1 MVNLTSELKN
11 NLMSKL
17 TEAPACELCDPQ
29 TGEVIFASQRWR
41 VLLVDD
47 ANYPG
52 FCRVVWNDHIKEMT
66 DLPAAERNEVMEAVW
81 HVERAIREVMQPH
94 KINLASFGNMVPH
107 LHWHIIPRYTD
118 DLHFPNPVWAQ
129 AKVTADAQDESA
141 LLIISA
147 RQALLPGLKAAIINR
162 LSQNSEI

>member
-1 MVNLTSELKN
+1 MKT
-11 NLMSKL
+11 
-17 TEAPACELCDPQ
+17 APACELCDPQ

-66 DLPAAERNEVMEAVW
+66 DLPAAERHEVMDAVW
-81 HVERAIREVMQPH
+81 HVEWAIREVMQPH

-141 LLIISA
+141 LLTISA
-147 RQALLPGLKAAIINR
+147 RQALLPGLKVAIINR
-162 LSQNSEI
+162 LSQNSEN

>member
-1 MVNLTSELKN
+1 MSSLTA
-11 NLMSKL
+11 
-17 TEAPACELCDPQ
+17 APACELCYPQ
-29 TGEVIFASQRWR
+29 TGDVIFASQRWR

-52 FCRVVWNDHIKEMT
+52 FCRVVWNAHIKEMT
-66 DLPAAERNEVMEAVW
+66 DLHTTERNEVMEAVW

-107 LHWHIIPRYTD
+107 LHWHIIPRYAD

-129 AKVTADAQDESA
+129 AKVTANAPDESV
-141 LLIISA
+141 LLMISA
-147 RQALLPGLKAAIINR
+147 RQALLPDLKAAIIDR
-162 LSQNSEI
+162 LSKNSEI